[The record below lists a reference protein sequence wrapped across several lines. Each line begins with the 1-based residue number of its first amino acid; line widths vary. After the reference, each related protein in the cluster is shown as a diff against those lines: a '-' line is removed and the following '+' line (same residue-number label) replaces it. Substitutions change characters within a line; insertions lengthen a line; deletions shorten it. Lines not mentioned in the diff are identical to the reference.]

1 MTKDQISA
9 FIVGVAFV
17 TVIFFAGYAKGE
29 ITLQRKTANDLLARD
44 HVLMTVSECLGLV
57 GKNSRG
63 K

>member
-1 MTKDQISA
+1 MSKDQITA
-9 FIVGVAFV
+9 FVVGVAFV
-17 TVIFFAGYAKGE
+17 TVVFFAGVAKGE
-29 ITLQRKTANDLLARD
+29 LTIKRAATNDLLSRD